1 MAVHEVQVRYGLSP
15 RRAAIAA
22 IAVAGVAFSAAAG
35 SGDGPGWTGVSNPK
49 DVIAARGELME
60 EIEHLMEPIDTFQVV
75 DTDDLNGLRLAANTV
90 HVMLLA
96 LPHLFPPTTNLY
108 DPKADTPATLALPAI
123 WKDFDTFYRLAGAAS
138 KAAETMA
145 DTPAGKQQLRAEG
158 IALRASCD
166 ACHALFLRP
175 YHESKVTDAD
185 INFDF
190 DSVLKN
196 LKAR

>member
-1 MAVHEVQVRYGLSP
+1 MRYGFPVL
-15 RRAAIAA
+15 RAAIGALA
-22 IAVAGVAFSAAAG
+22 LAGVALAADAG
-35 SGDGPGWTGVSNPK
+35 PGDGPGWTGVTNPK

-60 EIEHLMEPIDTFQVV
+60 EIEHLMQPIDTFQVV
-75 DTDDLNGLRLAANTV
+75 DTDNLNGLRLAANTV

-96 LPHLFPPTTNLY
+96 VPHLFPPTTDLY
-108 DPKADTPATLALPAI
+108 DPKAETPATLALPAI
-123 WKDFDTFYRLAGAAS
+123 WKDFDTFYRLAAAAS

-145 DTPAGKQQLRAEG
+145 DTPASKQQLRAEG
-158 IALRASCD
+158 LALRATCD

-190 DSVLKN
+190 DSVFKN
-196 LKAR
+196 AKAK

>member
-1 MAVHEVQVRYGLSP
+1 MVNATGVG
-15 RRAAIAA
+15 IAF
-22 IAVAGVAFSAAAG
+22 AGVAFSAAADP
-35 SGDGPGWTGVSNPK
+35 SDGPGWTGVSKPQ

-60 EIEHLMEPIDTFQVV
+60 ELEHLMEPIDTFQVV
-75 DTDDLNGLRLAANTV
+75 DTDNVIGLRLAANTV

-96 LPHLFPPTTNLY
+96 VPHLFPPTTDLY
-108 DPKADTPATLALPAI
+108 DPKAEIPATLALPAI

-158 IALRASCD
+158 LALRASCD

-175 YHESKVTDAD
+175 YHESKVSDAD

-190 DSVLKN
+190 DSVLRN
-196 LKAR
+196 LKTH

>member
-1 MAVHEVQVRYGLSP
+1 
-15 RRAAIAA
+15 
-22 IAVAGVAFSAAAG
+22 
-35 SGDGPGWTGVSNPK
+35 
-49 DVIAARGELME
+49 ME
-60 EIEHLMEPIDTFQVV
+60 EIQHLMQPIDTFQVV
-75 DTDDLNGLRLAANTV
+75 DTDNLNGFRFAANTV

-108 DPKADTPATLALPAI
+108 DLGPTRPRRSRYRRSGRISTRFTASPLPPRKPRKPWPTRPPASSSYAP
-123 WKDFDTFYRLAGAAS
+123 RV
-138 KAAETMA
+138 
-145 DTPAGKQQLRAEG
+145 
-158 IALRASCD
+158 ALRASCD

-175 YHESKVTDAD
+175 YHESKVSDAD

>member
-1 MAVHEVQVRYGLSP
+1 MRYRATM
-15 RRAAIAA
+15 RRALIG
-22 IAVAGVAFSAAAG
+22 AVALVGGTFSASAAP
-35 SGDGPGWTGVSNPK
+35 GDGPGWTGVTNPK

-60 EIEHLMEPIDTFQVV
+60 EIEHLMQPIDTFQVV

-96 LPHLFPPTTNLY
+96 VPHLFPPTTNLY
-108 DPKADTPATLALPAI
+108 DPKAETPATLALPAI
-123 WKDFDTFYRLAGAAS
+123 WTDFDTFYRLAAAAS

-158 IALRASCD
+158 LALRASCD

-175 YHESKVTDAD
+175 YHESKVSDAD
-185 INFDF
+185 VNFDF
-190 DSVLKN
+190 DSVLKS

>member
-1 MAVHEVQVRYGLSP
+1 MRYRLLLHCAALPAVSV
-15 RRAAIAA
+15 
-22 IAVAGVAFSAAAG
+22 AVALVGVALAADAG
-35 SGDGPGWTGVSNPK
+35 PGDGQGWTGVANPK
-49 DVIAARGELME
+49 DVIAARGEIME
-60 EIEHLMEPIDTFQVV
+60 EMEHLMQPIDTFQVV

-96 LPHLFPPTTNLY
+96 VPHLFPPTTNLY
-108 DPKADTPATLALPAI
+108 DPQAETPATLALPAI
-123 WKDFDTFYRLAGAAS
+123 WKDFDTFYRLAAAAS

-158 IALRASCD
+158 LALRASCD

-190 DSVLKN
+190 DSVFKN
-196 LKAR
+196 VKGK

>member
-1 MAVHEVQVRYGLSP
+1 MRYAIP
-15 RRAAIAA
+15 IRRAAIAA
-22 IAVAGVAFSAAAG
+22 VALAGVAFAAG
-35 SGDGPGWTGVSNPK
+35 AGPGEGAGWTGVTSPK

-60 EIEHLMEPIDTFQVV
+60 EIEHLMQPIDTFQVV
-75 DTDDLNGLRLAANTV
+75 DTDNLEALRLNANTV

-96 LPHLFPPTTNLY
+96 VPHLFPPTTDLY
-108 DPKADTPATLALPAI
+108 DAKADTPATLALPAI
-123 WKDFDTFYRLAGAAS
+123 WKDFDTFYRLAAAAS

-145 DTPAGKQQLRAEG
+145 DTPAGKQQVRAEG
-158 IALRASCD
+158 LALRASCD

-190 DSVLKN
+190 DSVFKN
-196 LKAR
+196 LKTK

>member
-1 MAVHEVQVRYGLSP
+1 MRNGLFL
-15 RRAAIAA
+15 RRAAIG
-22 IAVAGVAFSAAAG
+22 AVALVGVALGAEAG
-35 SGDGPGWTGVSNPK
+35 PGDGPGWTGITNPK

-60 EIEHLMEPIDTFQVV
+60 EIEHLMQPIDTFEVV

-123 WKDFDTFYRLAGAAS
+123 WKDFDTFYRLAAAAS

-145 DTPAGKQQLRAEG
+145 DTPAGKQQLRTEG
-158 IALRASCD
+158 LALRASCD

-190 DSVLKN
+190 DSVLKS
-196 LKAR
+196 LKTQ

>member
-1 MAVHEVQVRYGLSP
+1 VRFGVFI
-15 RRAAIAA
+15 RRAVIGALAL
-22 IAVAGVAFSAAAG
+22 AGVALSAEAG
-35 SGDGPGWTGVSNPK
+35 PGDGPGWTGITNPK

-60 EIEHLMEPIDTFQVV
+60 EIEHLMQPIDTFEVV
-75 DTDDLNGLRLAANTV
+75 DTDDLNGLRLNANTV

-108 DPKADTPATLALPAI
+108 DPNAETPATLALPAI
-123 WKDFDTFYRLAGAAS
+123 WKDFDSFYRLAGAAS

-158 IALRASCD
+158 LALRATCD
-166 ACHALFLRP
+166 ACHALYLRP

-190 DSVLKN
+190 DAVLRN
-196 LKAR
+196 LKRN

>member
-1 MAVHEVQVRYGLSP
+1 MRYEPHL
-15 RRAAIAA
+15 RRAAIGA
-22 IAVAGVAFSAAAG
+22 IALAAVALSAEAG
-35 SGDGPGWTGVSNPK
+35 PGDGPGWTGITNPK

-60 EIEHLMEPIDTFQVV
+60 EMEHLMEPIDTFQVV
-75 DTDDLNGLRLAANTV
+75 DTDNLNELRLAANTV

-96 LPHLFPPTTNLY
+96 VPHLFPPTTNLY
-108 DPKADTPATLALPAI
+108 DPKAETPATLALPAI
-123 WKDFDTFYRLAGAAS
+123 WKDFDTFYRLAAAAS

-145 DTPAGKQQLRAEG
+145 DTPAGKQQVRAEG
-158 IALRASCD
+158 LALRASCD
-166 ACHALFLRP
+166 ACHTLFLRP

-196 LKAR
+196 LKTK

>member
-1 MAVHEVQVRYGLSP
+1 MRYVAP
-15 RRAAIAA
+15 MRRTLIGALAF
-22 IAVAGVAFSAAAG
+22 AGVALAAQAG
-35 SGDGPGWTGVSNPK
+35 PGEGPGWTGVTNPK

-60 EIEHLMEPIDTFQVV
+60 EIEHLMQPIDTFQVV
-75 DTDDLNGLRLAANTV
+75 DTDKLNELRFAANTV

-96 LPHLFPPTTNLY
+96 VPHLFPPPTNLY
-108 DPKADTPATLALPAI
+108 DPKAETPETLALPAI
-123 WKDFDTFYRLAGAAS
+123 WKDWDTFYRLAAAAS

-158 IALRASCD
+158 LALRASCD

-190 DSVLKN
+190 DSVFRN
-196 LKAR
+196 LRNR